1 MRILPVFAFRP
12 PNWYDNV
19 VVRLSPGWWLR
30 EHPGDFSHRMSPM
43 IPKFATVWLFLVSSC
58 LGQVEVKSGTY
69 YQIDGLG
76 KVTQVGELT
85 LVPAMPQITVKPVG
99 VVRVET
105 EAANIE
111 VAISDAARV
120 PYEAAKLDA
129 KTWIINKPGRWWVDV
144 TAIDFEK
151 NIYGRKSAVVD
162 VGEAPGPGPGPNPPP
177 SPVPNEYGV
186 GKVAYENAPRDV
198 ASAVRFAS
206 IYRQAGDFLFGVPSL
221 KFIES
226 NSSVH
231 SADPNRSVLA
241 WIKQQYDLVQCPDVE
256 TCKQWNTWKLKIN
269 EAMLESQRKR
279 AFTRQDWFSA
289 FREIANAV
297 EQVK

>member
-1 MRILPVFAFRP
+1 VL
-12 PNWYDNV
+12 
-19 VVRLSPGWWLR
+19 
-30 EHPGDFSHRMSPM
+30 
-43 IPKFATVWLFLVSSC
+43 PKFATAWLLIASACF
-58 LGQVEVKSGTY
+58 GQVEVKSGTY
-69 YQIDGLG
+69 YQLDGLG
-76 KVTQVGELT
+76 KITQVGNLT
-85 LVPAMPQITVKPVG
+85 LVAAPPTITVKPVG
-99 VVRVET
+99 VIRVET

-111 VAISDAARV
+111 VAISDSARV
-120 PYEAAKLDA
+120 PFEATKLDN

-151 NIYGRKSAVVD
+151 NIYGRKSAVID
-162 VGEAPGPGPGPNPPP
+162 VGEAPGPGPNPPPP

-198 ASAVRFAS
+198 ASAVKFAA
-206 IYRQAGDFLFGVPSL
+206 IYRQASDFLFGVPSL

-231 SADPNRSVLA
+231 ASDPNRSVMA

-256 TCKQWNTWKLKIN
+256 TCKQWTTWKLKIN
-269 EAMLESQRKR
+269 EAMLESQRRR
-279 AFTRQDWFSA
+279 AFTRQDWYSA